1 MILMS
6 ATFGRLPAA
15 PTLSTGSALR
25 GWAKRFSDLARARRA
40 NRDLIRRTADMH
52 YMDDRML
59 EDIGLTHDDLLL
71 LELELVRRR

>member
-40 NRDLIRRTADMH
+40 NRDLIRQTADMY

-59 EDIGLTHDDLLL
+59 DDIGLTRN
-71 LELELVRRR
+71 ELMAVEAELRRRT